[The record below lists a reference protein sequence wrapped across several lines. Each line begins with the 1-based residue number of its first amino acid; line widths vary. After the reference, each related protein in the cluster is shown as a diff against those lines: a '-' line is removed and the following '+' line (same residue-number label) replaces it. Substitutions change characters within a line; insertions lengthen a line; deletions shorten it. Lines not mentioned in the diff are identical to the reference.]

1 MHVKITT
8 QNPSEIST
16 EALVMLCFKDKIS
29 DDKNVK
35 TIDSLLAG
43 AISRLVKSGE
53 IKGKSGEVTVI
64 HTLGK
69 IKPERIVIGGMGKQ
83 QEFVPDV
90 IRRSVAAACKG
101 LINKGIKEM
110 VVIFPDGAAGQLDCS
125 LMAQL
130 VTEGGILGS
139 WSFNK
144 YITGDDQPAGIESL
158 VLAAGGF
165 SADEV
170 QKGIDK
176 GIIMAEAANLARD
189 MVNEPGNCLTPS
201 DMAAIA
207 EQVARDNG
215 LEISVLDK
223 AKMEELGMRAVL
235 AVAQGSANQ
244 PRFIIMKYRGTA
256 ASDIDLALVGKAVTF
271 DSGGISI
278 KPSEKMENMKTD
290 MAGGASVIAA
300 IQAIARLKLTINAVA
315 LIAAVENL
323 PSGTAQRPGDVVR
336 SMSGKTIEV
345 ISTDAEGRMTLADV
359 LTYAVNLGAE
369 RIIDVAT
376 LTGACVVAL
385 GEVATG
391 AFTNNQDLVELVKK
405 AGDEAGEY
413 MWQMPMYNEYKE
425 QYKSDVADMKNV
437 GGREAGAVT
446 AALFLGEFA
455 GSKPWVH
462 LDIAGTSET
471 SRDRGYW
478 KKGGTGV
485 PVRTLINLANHLAQN
500 K

>member
-1 MHVKITT
+1 MEVRITA
-8 QNPSEIST
+8 QNPWEVPT
-16 EALVMLCFKDKIS
+16 EALVVLCFKDKIS

-35 TIDSLLAG
+35 EIDPLLSG
-43 AISRLVKSGE
+43 AISRLVESRE
-53 IKGKSGEVTVI
+53 IKAKSGEVTVI

-69 IKPERIVIGGMGKQ
+69 IKPERVVIGGMGKQ
-83 QEFVPDV
+83 EEFMPDF
-90 IRRSVAAACKG
+90 IRRSIAAVCKG
-101 LINKGIKEM
+101 LINKGIKEL
-110 VVIFPDGAAGQLDCS
+110 VVTFPCGPAGQLDSS
-125 LMAQL
+125 LIAQL

-139 WSFNK
+139 WSFKK
-144 YITGDDQPAGIESL
+144 YFTGDDQPAGIKTMA
-158 VLAAGGF
+158 LAAGGF
-165 SADEV
+165 STSEL

-176 GIIMAEAANLARD
+176 GIILAEAANLARD

-223 AKMEELGMRAVL
+223 AKMEEMGMRAVL

-244 PRFIIMKYRGTA
+244 PRFIIMKYRGTE

-290 MAGGASVIAA
+290 MAGGASAIAA
-300 IQAIARLKLTINAVA
+300 IQAIAKMKLAINVTA
-315 LIAAVENL
+315 LVAAVENL
-323 PSGTAQRPGDVVR
+323 PSGTAQRPGDVVK

-359 LTYAVNLGAE
+359 LSYAVNLGAK

-413 MWQMPMYNEYKE
+413 MWQMPMYDEYKE

-446 AALFLGEFA
+446 AALFLSEFA

-485 PVRTLINLANHLAQN
+485 PVRTLINLANHLAKSN
-500 K
+500 

>member
-1 MHVKITT
+1 MQVKITT
-8 QNPSEIST
+8 QQPADIT
-16 EALVMLCFKDKIS
+16 TPALVALCFKDKVR
-29 DDKNVK
+29 DDSAVK
-35 TIDSLLAG
+35 AVDPALSG
-43 AISRLVKSGE
+43 AISRLVQSGE
-53 IKGKSGEVTVI
+53 IKGKAGEVTVI

-69 IKPERIVIGGMGKQ
+69 VKPERMVIGGMGKET
-83 QEFVPDV
+83 EFTPDT
-90 IRRSVAAACKG
+90 IRRSVAAACKA
-101 LINKGIKEM
+101 LINKGVKELA
-110 VVIFPDGAAGQLDCS
+110 VVLPEASTGGLEPAL
-125 LMAQL
+125 LAQL
-130 VTEGGILGS
+130 ATEGAILGS
-139 WSFNK
+139 WSFKK
-144 YITGDDQPAGIESL
+144 YFTGENQPSGIESL
-158 VLAAGGF
+158 TLAAGSF
-165 SADEV
+165 STAEV

-176 GIIMAEAANLARD
+176 GMVMAEAANMARD
-189 MVNEPGNCLTPS
+189 LVNEPGNYMTPL
-201 DMAAIA
+201 DMAAAA
-207 EQVARDNG
+207 EQVARDNS
-215 LEISVLDK
+215 LEITVLDK
-223 AKMEELGMRAVL
+223 DKMEEMGMRAVL
-235 AVAQGSANQ
+235 AVAQGSANP
-244 PRFIIMKYRGTA
+244 PRFIIMKYKGTA
-256 ASDIDLALVGKAVTF
+256 SSSVDLALVGKAVTF

-300 IQAIARLKLTINAVA
+300 IQAIARLKLAINVVA
-315 LIAAVENL
+315 LVAAVENL
-323 PSGTAQRPGDVVR
+323 PSGTAQRPGDVVK

-369 RIIDVAT
+369 RIIDIAT

-391 AFTNNQDLVELVKK
+391 AFTNNQELVEMVKK
-405 AGDEAGEY
+405 AGDDAGEY
-413 MWQMPMYNEYKE
+413 MWQMPMYDEYRE

-446 AALFLGEFA
+446 AALFLSEYA

-485 PVRTLINLANHLAQN
+485 PVRTLINLATRLAESS
-500 K
+500 